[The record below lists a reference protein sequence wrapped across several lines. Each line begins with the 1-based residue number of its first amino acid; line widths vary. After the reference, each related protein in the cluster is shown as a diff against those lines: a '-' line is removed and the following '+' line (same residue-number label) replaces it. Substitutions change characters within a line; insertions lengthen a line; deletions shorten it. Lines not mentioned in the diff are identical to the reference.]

1 MENVSIND
9 LKLEG
14 LRATIDVDRDGETK
28 QIHVFNVL
36 NEDREEFIQTIAEYS
51 EEGYETPEGIEGY
64 YELLFE
70 RCVEGLDLDGS
81 ITETLA
87 NPTLEMMELNK
98 VLEEMVTELQCQ
110 YQLNI
115 YSQLL
120 QTEMWKMIE
129 STLSAASRI
138 QEMQEELDN
147 RSNEVVERRTAIE
160 NNYKIYMEE
169 LDKQLKISELL
180 MVEAAKGTVEKAKEL
195 DKVLEENEK
204 LGIEISK

>member
-14 LRATIDVDRDGETK
+14 LRATIDVDRDVETK

-51 EEGYETPEGIEGY
+51 EEGNETPEGIEGY

-81 ITETLA
+81 ITEALA

>member
-1 MENVSIND
+1 MNDVSIND

-81 ITETLA
+81 ITEALA

-138 QEMQEELDN
+138 QEMQEEIDN

>member
-81 ITETLA
+81 ITEALA

-98 VLEEMVTELQCQ
+98 ALEEMVSELQCQ

-138 QEMQEELDN
+138 QEMQEEIDN

-180 MVEAAKGTVEKAKEL
+180 MVETAKGTVEKAKEL